1 MINTCEEKDIIARRC
16 LSVIDIVISTR
27 AFFFRFPD
35 RLIKLFEV
43 KYSFLDKL
51 TTFTDMLILAR
62 LKYRK
67 ICRVEIYL
75 AKLRVVCHLETLCFC
90 PI

>member
-1 MINTCEEKDIIARRC
+1 MRDDVRA
-16 LSVIDIVISTR
+16 IDIVIFTR

-43 KYSFLDKL
+43 KCSFLDKL
-51 TTFTDMLILAR
+51 TTFTDMLILATR
-62 LKYRK
+62 YAVLTFTSRDL
-67 ICRVEIYL
+67 V
-75 AKLRVVCHLETLCFC
+75 KLRVVYHLETLCFC